1 MDNSSNNKITVNVRL
16 SSQIA
21 DTLGTNRVSVTVDE
35 SSTVSDVK
43 EEIKKKHPDIE
54 DQLDS
59 TLPVI
64 SGKMVNSDQ
73 QISQGENIAFL
84 STAAGGWA

>member
-1 MDNSSNNKITVNVRL
+1 MDNSSNKMITINVRL
-16 SSQIA
+16 DSQMA
-21 DTLGTNRVSVTVDE
+21 ETLGTNRVSVTVGE

-54 DQLDS
+54 DQLDG

-84 STAAGGWA
+84 SPAAGG

>member
-1 MDNSSNNKITVNVRL
+1 M
-16 SSQIA
+16 
-21 DTLGTNRVSVTVDE
+21 SVTVDE

-84 STAAGGWA
+84 SPAAGG

>member
-1 MDNSSNNKITVNVRL
+1 MITVNVRL
-16 SSQIA
+16 DSQMA

-54 DQLDS
+54 DQLDG

-64 SGKMVNSDQ
+64 SGKMVNLDQ
-73 QISQGENIAFL
+73 KVSQGENIAFL
-84 STAAGGWA
+84 SPAAGG

>member
-1 MDNSSNNKITVNVRL
+1 MDNSSNNRITVNVRL

-21 DTLGTNRVSVTVDE
+21 DTLGTNRVSVMVDE

-54 DQLDS
+54 DQLDG

-84 STAAGGWA
+84 SPAAGG

>member
-1 MDNSSNNKITVNVRL
+1 MDNSSNNRITINVRL

-35 SSTVSDVK
+35 ASTVSDVK
-43 EEIKKKHPDIE
+43 EEIKKKHPDTE
-54 DQLDS
+54 DQLDG

-84 STAAGGWA
+84 IPAAGG

>member
-21 DTLGTNRVSVTVDE
+21 DTLGTNRVRVTVDE

-54 DQLDS
+54 DQLDG

-84 STAAGGWA
+84 SPAAGG

>member
-1 MDNSSNNKITVNVRL
+1 MDNSSNNRITVNVRL
-16 SSQIA
+16 SPQIA
-21 DTLGTNRVSVTVDE
+21 DTLGTNRVSVIVDE

-54 DQLDS
+54 DQLDG

-84 STAAGGWA
+84 SPAAGG

>member
-84 STAAGGWA
+84 SPAAGG

>member
-1 MDNSSNNKITVNVRL
+1 MT
-16 SSQIA
+16 
-21 DTLGTNRVSVTVDE
+21 DTLGTNRVSVTVGE

-54 DQLDS
+54 DQLDG

-84 STAAGGWA
+84 SPAAGG

>member
-1 MDNSSNNKITVNVRL
+1 MITVNVRL
-16 SSQIA
+16 DSQMA
-21 DTLGTNRVSVTVDE
+21 DTLGTNRVSVTVGE

-54 DQLDS
+54 DQLDG

-64 SGKMVNSDQ
+64 SGKMVNLDQ
-73 QISQGENIAFL
+73 KVSQGENIAFL
-84 STAAGGWA
+84 SPAAGG

>member
-21 DTLGTNRVSVTVDE
+21 DTLGTNRVRVTVDE

-84 STAAGGWA
+84 SPAAGG

>member
-1 MDNSSNNKITVNVRL
+1 MITVNVRL
-16 SSQIA
+16 DSQMT
-21 DTLGTNRVSVTVDE
+21 DTLGTNRVSVTVGE

-54 DQLDS
+54 DQLDG

-84 STAAGGWA
+84 SPAAGG

>member
-1 MDNSSNNKITVNVRL
+1 MDNSSNNRITVNVRL

-54 DQLDS
+54 DQLDG

-73 QISQGENIAFL
+73 QISQGENISFL
-84 STAAGGWA
+84 SPAAGG

>member
-1 MDNSSNNKITVNVRL
+1 MDNSSNNRITVNVRL

-21 DTLGTNRVSVTVDE
+21 DTLGTNRVRVTVDE

-43 EEIKKKHPDIE
+43 EEIKKKYPDIE
-54 DQLDS
+54 DQLDG

-84 STAAGGWA
+84 SPAAGG

>member
-1 MDNSSNNKITVNVRL
+1 MDNSSNNRITVNVRL
-16 SSQIA
+16 SPQIA

-54 DQLDS
+54 DQLDG

-84 STAAGGWA
+84 SPAAGG

>member
-1 MDNSSNNKITVNVRL
+1 MDNSSNNRITVNVRL
-16 SSQIA
+16 TSQIA

-35 SSTVSDVK
+35 SSTVTDVK

-54 DQLDS
+54 DQLDG

-84 STAAGGWA
+84 SPAAGG

>member
-1 MDNSSNNKITVNVRL
+1 MDNSSNNRITVNVRL

-35 SSTVSDVK
+35 SSTVTDVK

-54 DQLDS
+54 DQLDG

-84 STAAGGWA
+84 SPAAGG

>member
-1 MDNSSNNKITVNVRL
+1 MDNSSNNRITVNVRL

-21 DTLGTNRVSVTVDE
+21 DTLGTNRVSVMVDE

-84 STAAGGWA
+84 SPAAGG

>member
-43 EEIKKKHPDIE
+43 EEINKKHPDIE

-84 STAAGGWA
+84 SPAAGG

>member
-1 MDNSSNNKITVNVRL
+1 M
-16 SSQIA
+16 
-21 DTLGTNRVSVTVDE
+21 DE
-35 SSTVSDVK
+35 SSTVYDVK

-84 STAAGGWA
+84 SPAAGG

>member
-21 DTLGTNRVSVTVDE
+21 DTLGTNRVSVTVDK

-54 DQLDS
+54 DQLDG

-84 STAAGGWA
+84 SPAAGG

>member
-1 MDNSSNNKITVNVRL
+1 MDNSSNNRITVNVRL

-21 DTLGTNRVSVTVDE
+21 DTLGTNRVRVTVDE

-84 STAAGGWA
+84 SPAAGG

>member
-21 DTLGTNRVSVTVDE
+21 DTLGTNRVSVTVNE
-35 SSTVSDVK
+35 SSTVTDVK

-84 STAAGGWA
+84 SPAAGG